1 MSNIGVLPP
10 IDYSTNSGD
19 DIRVQIQVQA
29 KETGAE
35 FSAPSGGDFTLIV
48 NPVASQPTISGEQS
62 TISGL
67 EDELPDPD
75 NIDSGIKI
83 SEGIVFNVNDAD
95 GSESIVA
102 VNVSGVLPGY
112 ALVDV
117 NNNAIG
123 VSDGAGTVTLTNVQ
137 QITGTTNFEFSSD
150 VFLRSPNDQSGSL
163 DLTISA
169 ISKEENSG
177 ATSVS
182 ETKTITVQIDPVAD
196 LPSISVPES
205 SEGSPIKIGEFV
217 DGSTYANPTDY
228 IRLTTSIAETN
239 SEEDYARFD

>member
-67 EDELPDPD
+67 EDELPDPG

-83 SEGIVFNVNDAD
+83 SEGIVFNVNDSD
-95 GSESIVA
+95 GSESIA
-102 VNVSGVLPGY
+102 
-112 ALVDV
+112 A
-117 NNNAIG
+117 
-123 VSDGAGTVTLTNVQ
+123 
-137 QITGTTNFEFSSD
+137 
-150 VFLRSPNDQSGSL
+150 
-163 DLTISA
+163 
-169 ISKEENSG
+169 
-177 ATSVS
+177 
-182 ETKTITVQIDPVAD
+182 
-196 LPSISVPES
+196 
-205 SEGSPIKIGEFV
+205 
-217 DGSTYANPTDY
+217 
-228 IRLTTSIAETN
+228 
-239 SEEDYARFD
+239 

>member
-1 MSNIGVLPP
+1 M
-10 IDYSTNSGD
+10 
-19 DIRVQIQVQA
+19 
-29 KETGAE
+29 
-35 FSAPSGGDFTLIV
+35 
-48 NPVASQPTISGEQS
+48 
-62 TISGL
+62 
-67 EDELPDPD
+67 
-75 NIDSGIKI
+75 
-83 SEGIVFNVNDAD
+83 
-95 GSESIVA
+95 A

-137 QITGTTNFEFSSD
+137 QIAGTTNFEFSSD

-217 DGSTYANPTDY
+217 DGSTYAIPTDY

-239 SEEDYARFD
+239 PEETMHALIRFKKNGQNSADFKLNDGISPSLIDETDPEYSKYMDAEYDTYLLTEDDINNKLAGASFEPPEGEVSTIQNMLWDYRKINRWIGVRSKNTKLFMRSLQ